1 MEGKG
6 KKGFLVGIGVL
17 WVGKWREEGWVEKEV
32 ARVGLEILWGDECRI
47 LHLLCRWQKLF
58 MISLKNKI

>member
-1 MEGKG
+1 MGT
-6 KKGFLVGIGVL
+6 GVL

-32 ARVGLEILWGDECRI
+32 ARVGGEISWGDECRI